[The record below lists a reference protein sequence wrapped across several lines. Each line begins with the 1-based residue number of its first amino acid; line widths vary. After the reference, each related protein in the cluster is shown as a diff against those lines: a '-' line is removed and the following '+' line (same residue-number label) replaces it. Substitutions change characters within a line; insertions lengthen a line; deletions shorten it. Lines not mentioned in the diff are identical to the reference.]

1 MWKNYFTFIKLR
13 PGRVVTYLL
22 GEIDFSRD
30 DIPLESIKLL
40 YENDF
45 PYLELTELGKTE
57 LYGGVS
63 QEGTPPATLRPTKK
77 RR

>member
-1 MWKNYFTFIKLR
+1 MWNNYFTFIKLR

-22 GEIDFSRD
+22 GEIDFSQD
-30 DIPLESIKLL
+30 DVPLESIKLL

-45 PYLELTELGKTE
+45 PYLELTELGRTE

-63 QEGTPPATLRPTKK
+63 KEGTPPSTYKPKNK